1 MIEELNSS
9 KDQLL
14 PDSNQGPAV
23 ARLIKTLSKAK
34 SLLEVTEVMNKESK
48 NIIETFKWQKV
59 DE

>member
-14 PDSNQGPAV
+14 PDSNEGPAV

-48 NIIETFKWQKV
+48 NIIETFK
-59 DE
+59 